1 MPQSIRSARAGTR
14 RLTSRDVPE
23 ALALYRAAGRDGAW
37 ADEDSLARACTAG
50 QLYGVFSGGL
60 HLCGGVYRAPL
71 FPDLRAAVD
80 KTLLVPRGC
89 RLLLPP
95 AGTSVRGAESFL
107 ELLLARAAGE
117 RPVWLPVP
125 VRTGTPL
132 LRACFGAGFT
142 LRAIRPL
149 HRLRPH
155 YFFESCGGEVKML
168 PEYSI
173 MIPVSDTLTL
183 SRLLENGMR
192 GVGLRAARGGPAVC
206 LAEDETKAGIG

>member
-60 HLCGGVYRAPL
+60 RLCGGVCRAPL

-95 AGTSVRGAESFL
+95 AGTSVRGA
-107 ELLLARAAGE
+107 
-117 RPVWLPVP
+117 
-125 VRTGTPL
+125 
-132 LRACFGAGFT
+132 
-142 LRAIRPL
+142 
-149 HRLRPH
+149 
-155 YFFESCGGEVKML
+155 
-168 PEYSI
+168 
-173 MIPVSDTLTL
+173 
-183 SRLLENGMR
+183 
-192 GVGLRAARGGPAVC
+192 
-206 LAEDETKAGIG
+206 